1 MTTITMET
9 QDRRRRLASLRAAAV
24 GNALEWFDWTLYGT
38 FSAYL
43 AMNLFDPSDPTSA
56 LLATLGVFAGGFLAR
71 PVGGWL
77 FGRIGDRYGRKFTL
91 VLTMCLLASTSLGI
105 AVLPTY
111 EQAGVLASVLLFA
124 CRLMQGLAHGGES
137 GVAYTYV
144 AEIAPA
150 SRRGFWSSSVFVSVT
165 LGVMAATGLAALLT
179 SWLGKAAMEE
189 WGWRVGFAI
198 GALLGV
204 YALFLRRSASE
215 SDVFEH
221 QAEQGGGL
229 KITKRQAWLIARNI
243 VMIAAASNATYYTWV
258 TFAPATAIATKGMDP
273 SGAYTASLIAQ
284 LICLLWLPVC
294 GWLADRYGRKPMV
307 MAFGL
312 GVALA
317 VFPVSHLVTD
327 QPWTLFVAQLIG
339 LLVWAL
345 LAAIFPAVVAEQVPT
360 GARAMGVGFISSL
373 SVAIF
378 GGTAPYINTWLGA
391 HGLDWVYTAYVGA
404 LGLMAFVGGF
414 LIKETAGMN
423 LNDIGLPGQ
432 PRQDLAA
439 KRPAFN

>member
-91 VLTMCLLASTSLGI
+91 VLTMCLLALTSLGI

-327 QPWTLFVAQLIG
+327 QPWTLFAAQLIG

-414 LIKETAGMN
+414 LIKETAGMD

>member
-91 VLTMCLLASTSLGI
+91 VLTMCLLALTSLGI

-229 KITKRQAWLIARNI
+229 KIIKRQAWLIARNI

-414 LIKETAGMN
+414 LIKETAGMD